1 MAKIKELLQLD
12 LSEDIKDV
20 IDLEDQSENEL
31 KYEIENYIITSKISD
46 YLTEFIN
53 RYHNNIKE
61 TGVWLSGFYGSGKSY
76 FGKMLGYLIENSNVN
91 GTPFRER
98 FIQRLTGL
106 PNASLV
112 ENAILGLEHHKSMV
126 VFLDIAKQNTDR
138 GFAWTLFKNFLR
150 KLGFLD
156 DVFGYIEYGLF
167 REGKYEQF
175 IKDVKR
181 ITGKEWSELR
191 KNPLQV
197 TQTVKNVL
205 TQTIMDDA
213 TYIETKQY
221 LDDRIQHYDAS
232 KFRDE
237 LSFYLE
243 NYPDKRIVFVID
255 EVSEAVGQ
263 KKINLLELEGISEA
277 LSTLPESSVWTIAIA
292 QEKLDDVIQNARI
305 NIQELNKVTDR
316 FKTKIHLSSEE
327 VETVIRKRLLLKDE
341 KSTSDL
347 SKYYE
352 KNSGLI
358 MDSTNLNA
366 KFPTKTENADE
377 FSIYYPFHK
386 YHFELMQDFLFAVH
400 QKARTGGTE
409 RGMIIATHSALKSI
423 KDYETFNFISADI
436 LVDGGKKV
444 MNSELERKFI
454 LSDKILTQSKSD
466 INGTKLMKTV
476 YLLNEAEQIPSSA
489 ENITKLYLNDLNDYF
504 EVKPKVEEALTALCD
519 GNMLLEKNSLYK
531 ITSDLEQKLI
541 EEMNQISVEF
551 HYKRRE
557 LISSLKNLSFVSD
570 LGSHF
575 FEGLG
580 YNFFVTSV
588 QGDELKSASD
598 KNINIQIA
606 SIYTV
611 DSNRDEYIEKIKFD
625 TQREQGLATLIPKMD
640 NQAEVD
646 KLIEE
651 SYRYSVLQD
660 RYANDDDDKIRSIIK
675 DFIITK
681 HNRTGELNRLL
692 EKSYKQG
699 TLVYQFEENNL
710 DHSNFLTSIQGIQE
724 KIIKN
729 TYTDRLGSQLT
740 EDIGLKVIKEKD
752 ARKLKGMFSTKE
764 FAFFDSDGNFIGES
778 LKVVEK
784 VLNLIIGSYLP
795 GGEIEN
801 RLSAPPTNYA
811 FGTIQ
816 TVCAVLMRSGNASM
830 KYNGQQHFSYTD
842 DEVISVFSKSRDFK
856 KASFKAITSSISTK
870 QKQDIVESLKELK
883 TKKHINRE
891 FSYSTNEIELVTLI
905 SNLSEHFIQIV
916 KDERKRNPEFNKYFL
931 NVDEFV
937 NSLSPYFIKITGDNY
952 KEKAE
957 EFLKEYSDYKNA
969 IDGINKIMDF
979 IQSKLNK
986 VERFKSFVSHIVTE
1000 LEKLRNS
1007 YKDNK
1012 IFEIHSSFNDSY
1024 NESVVDNYSK
1034 LEKYY
1039 QNVKDE
1045 YHSLMKSKHQD
1056 MLKEH
1061 KVLKQQAEDAVRKV
1075 KGVDEKLNADLI
1087 SQLTGIMGY
1096 ADNHCCEN
1104 LKIEFETDCQSCH
1117 YSLNEIISANQSIQ
1131 LKTDQINSLLAQL
1144 LYPKSSSDPKPKEIE
1159 LSSDKGKYT
1168 AGQYRNKLNERLD
1181 QIKSLKDDDIVV
1193 VK

>member
-1 MAKIKELLQLD
+1 MARIKELIQLD

-20 IDLEDQSENEL
+20 IDLEDQSETEL
-31 KYEIENYIITSKISD
+31 KYEIENYIVTSKISN

-53 RYHNNIKE
+53 HYQSNLKE

-76 FGKMLGYLIENSNVN
+76 FGKMLGYLIENRDVS

-106 PNASLV
+106 PNASLI
-112 ENAILGLEHHKSMV
+112 ENAISGLEHHQSMV

-150 KLGFLD
+150 TLGFLD
-156 DVFGYIEYGLF
+156 DVFGYMEYGLY
-167 REGKYEQF
+167 RDGKYDQF
-175 IKDVKR
+175 TKDVKK
-181 ITGKEWSELR
+181 ITGKDWVEIR
-191 KNPLQV
+191 KNPLTV
-197 TQTVKNVL
+197 VQTVKKVL
-205 TQTIMDDA
+205 TDSIMDES
-213 TYIETKQY
+213 TYNETKQY

-232 KFRDE
+232 KFREE
-237 LSFYLE
+237 LSHYLE
-243 NYPDKRIVFVID
+243 KNPDKRIVFMID

-263 KKINLLELEGISEA
+263 KKIDLLELEGISEA

-292 QEKLDDVIQNARI
+292 QEKLDDVIHNAAI
-305 NIQELNKVTDR
+305 NVQELNKVTDR

-327 VETVIRKRLLLKDE
+327 VDTVIRKRLLLKDE

-347 SKYYE
+347 SSYYE
-352 KNSGLI
+352 KNSGLVL
-358 MDSTNLNA
+358 DSTNLNA
-366 KFPTKTENADE
+366 KFSTKTENADE

-386 YHFELMQDFLFAVH
+386 YHFELLQNFLFAVH
-400 QKARTGGTE
+400 NKARTGGTE
-409 RGMIIATHSALKSI
+409 RGMIIATHSVLKSI
-423 KDYETFNFISADI
+423 KDYETFNFVSADT

-444 MNSELERKFI
+444 MDSELERKFL
-454 LSDKILTQSKSD
+454 LSDKILAESKSD
-466 INGTKLMKTV
+466 ISGTKIMKTV
-476 YLLNEAEQIPSSA
+476 YLLNEAEKVPSSS
-489 ENITKLYLNDLNDYF
+489 ENIAKLYLNDLNDYY
-504 EVKPKVEEALTALCD
+504 EVKPTIEEALTSLCE
-519 GNMLLEKNSLYK
+519 GNMLLEKNGLYK

-557 LISSLKNLSFVSD
+557 LINSVKNLSFVSD

-588 QGDELKSASD
+588 QGDELKSVAD
-598 KNINIQIA
+598 KNINIQLA

-611 DSNRDEYIEKIKFD
+611 DSNRAEYIEKIKFD
-625 TQREQGLATLIPKMD
+625 TQKEQGLATLIPNMD
-640 NQAEVD
+640 NQEEVD

-651 SYRYSVLQD
+651 IYRFSVLED
-660 RYANDDDDKIRSIIK
+660 RYANDDDDKIRNIVK
-675 DFIITK
+675 DFVFTK
-681 HNRTGELNRLL
+681 QNRTGELNRLL
-692 EKSYKQG
+692 EKSYKSG

-710 DHSNFLTSIQGIQE
+710 DDSNFLTSIQGIQE

-740 EDIGLKVIKEKD
+740 EDIGLKVLKEKD

-784 VLNLIIGSYLP
+784 VTDQIIGTYLD
-795 GGEIEN
+795 GAEIEN
-801 RLSAPPTNYA
+801 RLSSPPTNYD

-830 KYNGQQHFSYTD
+830 KYNGQQHFSYGD
-842 DEVISVFSKSRDFK
+842 DEVISVFSKSREFK

-883 TKKHINRE
+883 AKKHINRE

-905 SNLSEHFIQIV
+905 SSLSEHFIQKV
-916 KDERKRNPEFNKYFL
+916 KDERDRNPEFNQYFP
-931 NVDEFV
+931 NADEFV
-937 NSLSPYFIKITGDNY
+937 NVLSPYSIIVTGDNY

-957 EFLKEYSDYKNA
+957 EFLSGYSDYKSATN
-969 IDGINKIMDF
+969 GINKIIDF

-986 VERFKSFVSHIVTE
+986 VERFKSFISHIVTE
-1000 LEKLRNS
+1000 LEKLGGS
-1007 YKDNK
+1007 YKNNK
-1012 IFEIHSSFNDSY
+1012 IFEIHTLFNDNY
-1024 NESVVDNYSK
+1024 NESVVNNYSK
-1034 LEKYY
+1034 LEKHY

-1056 MLKEH
+1056 MFKGH
-1061 KVLKQQAEDAVRKV
+1061 KVLKQKAKDAVRKV
-1075 KGVDEKLNADLI
+1075 KGIDEKLNADLI
-1087 SQLTGIMGY
+1087 SQLNEIGVY
-1096 ADNHCCEN
+1096 ADNHCCEK

-1117 YSLNEIISANQSIQ
+1117 FSLNEIISSNQSIQ
-1131 LKTDQINSLLAQL
+1131 LQMDFIEQLFTQIQ
-1144 LYPKSSSDPKPKEIE
+1144 YPKKGGKEQPKKVN
-1159 LSSDKGKYT
+1159 LSADTGEFT
-1168 AGQYRNKLNERLD
+1168 VAQYRKKIQDKLKQVKD
-1181 QIKSLKDDDIVV
+1181 LKDDDIVV